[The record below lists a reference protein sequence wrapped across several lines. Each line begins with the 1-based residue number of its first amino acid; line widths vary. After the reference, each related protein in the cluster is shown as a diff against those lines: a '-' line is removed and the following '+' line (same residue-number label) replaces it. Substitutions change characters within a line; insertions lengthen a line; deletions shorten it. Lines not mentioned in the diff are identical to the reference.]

1 MDQARLDVAVG
12 DIMLMRNGTPLPYD
26 AKAASATLATD
37 SVSITVDLHLG
48 LAEATAWGCDMS
60 EEYVT
65 FNSDYTT

>member
-1 MDQARLDVAVG
+1 L
-12 DIMLMRNGTPLPYD
+12 
-26 AKAASATLATD
+26 LATD
-37 SVSITVDLHLG
+37 SVVLTVDLHLG